1 MTGHKF
7 VLSRKALAD
16 LDAIWE
22 YTVERWSEQQ
32 AEKYYRL
39 LIHACQ
45 EAANAPASGAAYDLI
60 LPGLRGLH
68 AGRHIIFYRLKD
80 TVYIEVARILHE
92 RMDLPSRLKE

>member
-32 AEKYYRL
+32 AEKY
-39 LIHACQ
+39 
-45 EAANAPASGAAYDLI
+45 SGC
-60 LPGLRGLH
+60 
-68 AGRHIIFYRLKD
+68 
-80 TVYIEVARILHE
+80 
-92 RMDLPSRLKE
+92 